1 MSRFLLSRV
10 LSSTIRINLM
20 ADISLSDFFKIDLG
34 EGIFDFTIT
43 ITGIERRI
51 LRTKGRTISLILLVQ
66 EEDSIELSSMAIYV

>member
-1 MSRFLLSRV
+1 
-10 LSSTIRINLM
+10 M

-51 LRTKGRTISLILLVQ
+51 LRTKGRTILLVQ
-66 EEDSIELSSMAIYV
+66 

>member
-1 MSRFLLSRV
+1 MSRFLLSV
-10 LSSTIRINLM
+10 LSSITRINLM

-51 LRTKGRTISLILLVQ
+51 LRTKGRTILLVQ
-66 EEDSIELSSMAIYV
+66 